1 MNDCCKEYR
10 DKIADTVVFMIEESK
25 GNLTESD
32 SKALILCSKILTKHV
47 LEMCWNCQR
56 PLTRL
61 PNNQLVCYGC
71 NRESPLK

>member
-1 MNDCCKEYR
+1 MVECSCGLK
-10 DKIADTVVFMIEESK
+10 DKIADTVVFMVEQSK

-47 LEMCWNCQR
+47 LEICWICQR

-61 PNNQLVCYGC
+61 PNNQLICYGC
-71 NRESPLK
+71 NRESPL